1 LEVAERRGGYAGV
14 VVVWRRRDDLL
25 LRRSRC
31 LEEVPENCGGQEAWM
46 LSLGRWLVILPPM
59 ALVVACMLLASF
71 FYLSFFVPFKF

>member
-1 LEVAERRGGYAGV
+1 MEVAERRGGYAGV

-46 LSLGRWLVILPPM
+46 LSLGRW
-59 ALVVACMLLASF
+59 
-71 FYLSFFVPFKF
+71 